1 MGYAFGLRREAGGRQ
16 DRRGSDDMTPATV
29 KITHADPASPDAAG
43 ILARH
48 LAFTLAASPPGT
60 CFAFDAERLQA
71 TDITFWLA
79 YLEGAPAGCAALNAR
94 DDGLAELKS
103 MHVLDAARGAGVG
116 RALADHVIEAARTA
130 GFTRIGLE
138 TGRSDGFAASRRLYA
153 RAGFRPC
160 PAFGPY
166 RDGGFSHCMMRD
178 L

>member
-1 MGYAFGLRREAGGRQ
+1 
-16 DRRGSDDMTPATV
+16 MTQAAVT
-29 KITHADPASPDAAG
+29 ITQADPASPDAAG

-48 LAFTLAASPPGT
+48 RAFTRAASPPGT
-60 CFAFDAERLQA
+60 CFAFDAERLRA
-71 TDITFWLA
+71 PDITFWLA
-79 YLEGAPAGCAALNAR
+79 YREGAPAGCAALSAR
-94 DDGLAELKS
+94 EDGLAELKS

-116 RALADHVIEAARTA
+116 RALVDHVIEAARAA